1 MSHMRDSITSLV
13 NLTTT
18 RKQRIAALLFAIM
31 ILIVSVA
38 IMPTAN
44 TKIYE
49 IKSFIPMLTAWI
61 LFGDLMT
68 SYLLYIQYRTSGSKP
83 LLILSASFMFTGLVV
98 IPHLLTFP
106 NIVTEGWFVGKE
118 QTSVWLWIVWHMG
131 FPIGILLYTFT
142 IDRWGSACEGRRA
155 FWLRCSIVTGTVC
168 VIGLIVFAVI
178 RYESQLPEMIVH
190 NDYSHLTRSIIGPVL
205 WAVNLLAVV
214 YLYYKTRAQSVLHLW
229 LMVSTFAF
237 FLDVSLTLYAESR
250 YSLGWYVARVNSLFS
265 ASAVLVIFFYE
276 INRLYIRLIRSQEK
290 LEHSEEHL
298 NRILG
303 SITDSFLAVD
313 RQWKYTY
320 MNKEAEK
327 YVGISFEKVRGKHFW
342 AINSHLLNTAWYTMA
357 QLVMKNKAAE
367 EFVWYDTSKEHWL
380 EIRIYPSNDGISI
393 FFRDVTERM
402 IAEGQLK
409 EANEKLQM
417 ANRLLTD
424 FSFTD
429 GLTGVYNRRYFD
441 QMLQQ
446 EWQHSMHDQIPLSLI
461 MFDIDFFKMYND
473 TYGHQMGDECLT
485 SVAHA
490 VRDALSHTT
499 AIVCR
504 YGGEEFAILL
514 PQADRKAAVGFGG
527 MVRET
532 INNLAIPHQASN
544 VSAYVTCSVGV
555 ATVHVPAHTD
565 SSSLQG
571 QLIMR
576 SDAALYEAKLSG
588 RNQVKF
594 MDVHLK

>member
-1 MSHMRDSITSLV
+1 MSHVRDSITSLV

-18 RKQRIAALLFAIM
+18 RKQRITALLFAIM

-44 TKIYE
+44 TKIFE

-68 SYLLYIQYRTSGSKP
+68 SYLLYIQYRTSGSNP
-83 LLILSASFMFTGLVV
+83 LLILSASFMFTGLIV

-106 NIVTEGWFVGKE
+106 NIVAEGWFVDKE
-118 QTSVWLWIVWHMG
+118 QTSVWLWVVWHMG

-142 IDRWGSACEGRRA
+142 LGRWDSAREGRRA
-155 FWLRCSIVTGTVC
+155 FWLRFAIVAGTVC
-168 VIGLIVFAVI
+168 VIGLIVFAVV
-178 RYESQLPEMIVH
+178 RYESQLPLMIVH
-190 NDYSHLTRSIIGPVL
+190 HDYSKLTRSIIGPIL

-214 YLYYKTRAQSVLHLW
+214 YLYYRTRAKSLLHLW

-250 YSLGWYVARVNSLFS
+250 FSLGWYVARVNSLFS

-327 YVGISFEKVRGKHFW
+327 YVGISFEKVKGKHFW

-357 QLVMKNKAAE
+357 QLVMKNKASE
-367 EFVWYDTSKEHWL
+367 EFVWYDKSKHHWL

-393 FFRDVTERM
+393 YFRDVTERM
-402 IAEGQLK
+402 VAEGQLK

-461 MFDIDFFKMYND
+461 MFDIDFFKKYND
-473 TYGHQMGDECLT
+473 NYGHQMGDECLT

-490 VRDALSHTT
+490 VRDALANTT

-514 PQADRKAAVGFGG
+514 PQADREVAIRFAGT
-527 MVRET
+527 VRET
-532 INNLAIPHQASN
+532 VNNLAIPHQASK
-544 VSAYVTCSVGV
+544 VSAFVTCSVGV
-555 ATVHVPAHTD
+555 ATVQVPADTD
-565 SSSLQG
+565 SSSQQG
-571 QLIMR
+571 RLIMR
-576 SDAALYEAKLSG
+576 SDAALYEAKQSG
-588 RNQVKF
+588 RNQVKY
-594 MDVHLK
+594 MDVHLE